1 MGGKTVKVYGFPMNV
16 TADGVKNFLEKY
28 TGVGSVFAV
37 KVRHPRV
44 ITTRSRACA
53 VVQFLTIKDAEI
65 LHNRPQLR
73 YFPHL
78 KSYLKVEYLERDI
91 VPKPRRHLF
100 VLEDAVLHL
109 GCLIS
114 EETLG
119 VLWSSEGV
127 KVHFGFNMK
136 KIHFFLTQGSQSY
149 KLELSYESIW
159 DIQLYCPRTQHSKY
173 LVIQVCF
180 CTL

>member
-1 MGGKTVKVYGFPMNV
+1 MGGKTIKVYGFPLNV
-16 TADGVKNFLEKY
+16 TADGVKNFLEKH
-28 TGVGSVFAV
+28 TGDGSVFAL

-44 ITTRSRACA
+44 IKTRSRAHA

-65 LHNRPQLR
+65 VYSQSQLQ
-73 YFPHL
+73 YFSYQG
-78 KSYLKVEYLERDI
+78 SYLKVEYLERDI
-91 VPKPRRHLF
+91 VPRPRKQIS
-100 VLEDAVLHL
+100 VSEDAVLHL

-119 VLWSSEGV
+119 VLWSCEGV
-127 KVHFGFNMK
+127 KVHFGSNMK
-136 KIHFFLTQGSQSY
+136 KIHFLLTQGSQSY

-159 DIQLYCPRTQHSKY
+159 DIQLYCPRTQCSKF